1 MVTLAHEMGH
11 AMHSHFTWSTQPYVY
26 GGYTIFVAEVASTLN
41 EALLTHYLLQ
51 TTEDRALRLYV
62 INHYLE
68 SFRTTLYRQ
77 TLFAEFERDV
87 HARAEAGAT
96 VAPAPIT
103 AAFRSPHHPL
113 YRPPPT
119 AYDPPR

>member
-87 HARAEAGAT
+87 HARAEAGGTLDAE
-96 VAPAPIT
+96 PLT
-103 AAFRSPHHPL
+103 AAFQILHDRH
-113 YRPPPT
+113 YG
-119 AYDPPR
+119 